1 MKLQDLPIDTWQV
14 LPLGSP
20 AKLLELL
27 WQVRGK
33 PHLRFQLEHNDD
45 AEMPL

>member
-1 MKLQDLPIDTWQV
+1 MKLQDLSTDAWQV
-14 LPLGSP
+14 LPLDIP
-20 AKLLELL
+20 AKLLGLL

-33 PHLRFQLEHNDD
+33 PHLRFQLEQNDA